1 MAVVTDKLRLT
12 NCSNFV
18 NDVANGGYYIFIG
31 FPNATAIYPNWD
43 STRPDPIDDFLYLNS
58 YRDNI
63 LGIKKITSSD
73 LIRVIP
79 KIVWT
84 SGKKYDMYRH
94 DYSVYNTTPV
104 SSSARLYDSS
114 YYVMNSEYRVYICIN
129 NNSLPSNSNT
139 GTVSTQEPLHTDQSP
154 RLESDGYMWKYLY
167 TISPADVLK
176 FDSTNYISVPSNWET
191 TANSEIARI
200 RDNAVSGRIE
210 TVLVENNSAQYIL
223 PTSTTIVSNVP
234 IKGDGTSSDG
244 TGNAKASIEFD
255 EQGRPSKVTVT
266 DFGKN
271 YTFGTLDLDSILN
284 SQDGSKAIFNV
295 IIPPSGGHGANI
307 YNELG
312 AFRTLVYSRIE
323 NDSTN
328 PDFIVGNQFSRIGI
342 IKDVTVNGGTTAF
355 SSNTGS
361 GVYAIKINEDASAEV
376 YDSVMT
382 QSNTG
387 AIGNLISYDTT
398 TKIVKYIQPRFNNID
413 TYVDGLSNIQIDY
426 NYADSITGIQTT
438 SNYKLSNFDSS
449 TFKIGNNS
457 YTVDTSL
464 TNNANTFVSNLGI
477 TYYLGQTFNGGVSS
491 PDINTKSGDILYVD
505 NRASVTRSS
514 QQREDIKIILEF

>member
-31 FPNATAIYPNWD
+31 LPNATALYPNWD

-63 LGIKKITSSD
+63 LGVKKITSSD
-73 LIRVIP
+73 IIRVIP

-167 TISPADVLK
+167 TLSPADVLK
-176 FDSTNYISVPSNWET
+176 FDSTDYISVPSNWET
-191 TANSEIARI
+191 TTNAEISRI

-210 TVLVENNSAQYIL
+210 TVLIEYSNVTYPYFGTL
-223 PTSTTIVSNVP
+223 SNVP

-244 TGNAKASIEFD
+244 TGNAKASVEFD
-255 EQGRPSKVTVT
+255 EQGKPSKVTVT

-271 YTFGTLDLDSILN
+271 YTFGTLDLDSILQ
-284 SQDGSKAIFNV
+284 STTSGSKAVFNV
-295 IIPPSGGHGANI
+295 IIPPPGGHGANI

-312 AFRTLVYSRIE
+312 SFRALVYSRIE

-328 PDFIVGNQFSRIGI
+328 PDFIVGNQFSRVGI
-342 IKDVTVNGGTTAF
+342 IKDVTVNGSTTVF
-355 SSNTGS
+355 SSSTGS
-361 GVYAIKINEDASAEV
+361 GVYAIKINEDASSEV

-387 AIGNLISYDTT
+387 AIGNLVSYDST
-398 TKIVKYIQPRFNNID
+398 TKIVKYIQPRSNNID
-413 TYVDGLSNIQIDY
+413 TYSVGSDIQIDY
-426 NYADSITGIQTT
+426 NYANSVSGIQTT
-438 SNYKLSNFDSS
+438 SNYKLSNFDNS
-449 TFKIGNNS
+449 TFKIGSNS

-464 TNNANTFVSNLGI
+464 TSNSNSIVIGSI
-477 TYYLGQTFNGGVSS
+477 TYYLGQTFNGGLSS

>member
-1 MAVVTDKLRLT
+1 MAVVTDKLRLK
-12 NCSNFV
+12 NCSNFI

-31 FPNATAIYPNWD
+31 FPNANTLYPNWD

-63 LGIKKITSSD
+63 LGVKKITSSD
-73 LIRVIP
+73 VIRVIP

-114 YYVMNSEYRVYICIN
+114 YYAMNSEYRVYICIN

-139 GTVSTQEPLHTDQSP
+139 GTISTQEPLHTDQAP

-167 TISPADVLK
+167 TLSPADVLK
-176 FDSTNYISVPSNWET
+176 FDSTNYISVSSNWET
-191 TANSEIARI
+191 TSNSEIATV

-210 TVLVENNSAQYIL
+210 TVLIEYNNVTYPYFGTL
-223 PTSTTIVSNVP
+223 TNVP

-244 TGNAKASIEFD
+244 TGNAKASVEFD
-255 EQGRPSKVTVT
+255 EQGKPSKVTVT

-271 YTFGTLDLDSILN
+271 YTFGTLDLDSILQSTTGN
-284 SQDGSKAIFNV
+284 KAIFNV

-342 IKDVTVNGGTTAF
+342 IKDVTVNGSTSIF

-361 GVYAIKINEDASAEV
+361 GVYAIKINENASAEV
-376 YDSVMT
+376 YDSSMT
-382 QSNTG
+382 QANTG
-387 AIGNLISYDTT
+387 AIGNLISYDST
-398 TKIVKYIQPRFNNID
+398 TKIVKYIQPRSNNID
-413 TYVDGLSNIQIDY
+413 TYSVGSNIEIDY
-426 NYADSITGIQTT
+426 NYANSVAGIQTT
-438 SNYKLSNFDSS
+438 SNYKLSNFDNS

-464 TNNANTFVSNLGI
+464 TNNANTIVIGSN
-477 TYYLGQTFNGGVSS
+477 TYYLGQTFNGGLSS